1 MDAAFAH
8 EAAEKVANG
17 TMTPFELYLYGRA
30 TKAEAENEK
39 LWLELEKFL
48 VVGAPQQPDAPQ
60 EPPESPA
67 PSPEAATPPPTPSRE
82 DEEFLA
88 QERKAAEEKRARMN
102 LERQLAEQ
110 EALLSRQEEQDMY
123 AYLKSTPTQP
133 NVKHNF
139 ALPGANRETRPDPVR
154 PNRSFRRSGPD
165 GPARRSCRRAE
176 RRRARTPRAPPGP
189 PSRRTLGPR
198 RHHLAAAGRRG
209 RGTRASSRGG
219 GPLAFDLALAI
230 HVPRV
235 HADAPDAED
244 EEGELPLHERQLLR
258 D

>member
-176 RRRARTPRAPPGP
+176 RRRARTPRA
-189 PSRRTLGPR
+189 RTRGL
-198 RHHLAAAGRRG
+198 LAAG
-209 RGTRASSRGG
+209 
-219 GPLAFDLALAI
+219 L
-230 HVPRV
+230 
-235 HADAPDAED
+235 
-244 EEGELPLHERQLLR
+244 
-258 D
+258 